1 MFYLFAFVVGAVI
14 GSFLNV
20 CIHRLPAGE
29 SVVYPPSHCPGCGV
43 RIRSRDNIPLLSYVL
58 LRGRCRSCGAPISLR
73 YPVVEALSGALLM
86 LLLYR
91 FELSHVGVDG
101 QQLGAVL
108 PKLGVYA
115 AFVAALIVVSFI
127 DLDHQIIPDVISLPG
142 IVVGLVASVLG
153 QGPPLL
159 DSLLGA
165 LVGGGILYAVAVGYH
180 AFTGREGMGGGDIK
194 LLAMIGAFLG
204 WRGVLL
210 SLIIGSFTGAV
221 VGISLILV
229 RRTDSRVPI
238 PFGPFLALGA
248 VCSLAFGDRLITW
261 YLQMAFRL

>member
-1 MFYLFAFVVGAVI
+1 MFYLFAFVIGAVI

-58 LRGRCRSCGAPISLR
+58 LRGRCRSCGAAISLR

-91 FELSHVGVDG
+91 FGLSP
-101 QQLGAVL
+101 A
-108 PKLGVYA
+108 LGVYA
-115 AFVAALIVVSFI
+115 AFVAALVVVSFI

-142 IVVGLVASVLG
+142 IVVGLVASALG

-165 LVGGGILYAVAVGYH
+165 LVGGGMLYAVAVGYH

-248 VCSLAFGDRLITW
+248 VCSLAFGDRLIAW

>member
-1 MFYLFAFVVGAVI
+1 V
-14 GSFLNV
+14 
-20 CIHRLPAGE
+20 
-29 SVVYPPSHCPGCGV
+29 
-43 RIRSRDNIPLLSYVL
+43 
-58 LRGRCRSCGAPISLR
+58 R
-73 YPVVEALSGALLM
+73 YPVVEALSGALLV

-91 FELSHVGVDG
+91 FGLSP
-101 QQLGAVL
+101 A
-108 PKLGVYA
+108 LGVYA

>member
-1 MFYLFAFVVGAVI
+1 MLYLFVFVVGAVI

-29 SVVYPPSHCPGCGV
+29 SVVYPPSYCPGCGA

-58 LRGRCRSCGAPISLR
+58 LRGRCRSCGVPISLR
-73 YPVVEALSGALLM
+73 YPVVEAISGALAV

-91 FELSHVGVDG
+91 FGLSP
-101 QQLGAVL
+101 A
-108 PKLGVYA
+108 LGVYG
-115 AFVAALIVVSFI
+115 AFVAALIVVTFI

-142 IVVGLVASVLG
+142 IVVGLVASALG

-159 DSLLGA
+159 HSVLGA
-165 LVGGGILYAVAVGYH
+165 LVGGGILYAVAAGYH
-180 AFTGREGMGGGDIK
+180 ALTGREGMGGGDIK

-204 WRGVLL
+204 WRGVLV

-229 RRTDSRVPI
+229 RRQDSRVPI

-248 VCSLAFGDRLITW
+248 VCALTFGDRLIAW
-261 YLQMAFRL
+261 YLQMAFPT